1 MHRENRKIMMNIRQL
16 EKEIVKAIHIEL
28 GSVPLGTLE
37 CSNAIRKDLVKFVK
51 KCFRDYNEGIW

>member
-1 MHRENRKIMMNIRQL
+1 MMNIRQL

-51 KCFRDYNEGIW
+51 KCFRDYNEGFW